1 MMKVPRWLT
10 SAAALF
16 ALPSVYAVE
25 NRNRAVTVRNILKR
39 EPEITVHDI
48 SHENV
53 NDFLH
58 PLFSEDGATDL
69 VMELIFRSKKS
80 RSRNDID
87 TLLQNVFVKD
97 VAQLCTDFVFGTQI
111 EALDLN
117 TKNSGGRTLLIRAV
131 K

>member
-1 MMKVPRWLT
+1 MMQTPQCLT
-10 SAAALF
+10 IVAALF
-16 ALPSVYAVE
+16 SLPAVYATG
-25 NRNRAVTVRNILKR
+25 NRNPAVTIANILKR
-39 EPEITVHDI
+39 ESDI
-48 SHENV
+48 PHENV

-117 TKNSGGRTLLIRAV
+117 TKNSVGETLLNRAV